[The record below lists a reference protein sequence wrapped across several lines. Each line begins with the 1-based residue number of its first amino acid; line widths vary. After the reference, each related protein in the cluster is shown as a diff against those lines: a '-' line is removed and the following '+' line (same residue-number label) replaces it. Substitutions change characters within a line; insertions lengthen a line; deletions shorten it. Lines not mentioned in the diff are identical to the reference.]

1 MNEDICENCI
11 HKELCTYRKYIKQ
24 IETDNSGKTRGVL
37 WHIVIGA
44 CEFYEE
50 AKKNDMCR

>member
-11 HKELCTYRKYIKQ
+11 HKELCTFRKYIKQ

-50 AKKNDMCR
+50 AKIKCPR